1 MEEWRSVIDY
11 EGIYE
16 VSNMGRVRSIVADE
30 HYRARILKPALHLR
44 GYLFVNL
51 YKNGKRKPRTIH
63 RLVAKAF
70 IPNPDNLPEVNHK
83 DEDKTNNN
91 VENLE
96 WCTKSHNCSYGT
108 HIARAIET
116 RNKNGGRSAEKII
129 LQCDLQGNVIK
140 EWKSL
145 MEAHRNGFCRRCIQ
159 TVLKGKLK
167 TYKKSLWILKSNYN
181 KTN

>member
-1 MEEWRSVIDY
+1 MEEWRSIIDY

-30 HYRARILKPALHLR
+30 HYRARILKPALNLC

-51 YKNGKRKPRTIH
+51 YKNGKGNPRTIH
-63 RLVAKAF
+63 RLVAKSF

-108 HIARAIET
+108 HIARVIEA
-116 RNKNGGRSAEKII
+116 RNKNGGQNAEKIV
-129 LQCDLQGNVIK
+129 LQCDLHGNVIK

-145 MEAHRNGFCRRCIQ
+145 MEAHRNGFCRRGIQ
-159 TVLKGKLK
+159 AVLKGKIK
-167 TYKKSLWILKSNYN
+167 TYKKSLWILKSNYK
-181 KTN
+181 KTS

>member
-1 MEEWRSVIDY
+1 MEEIWKNIDGY
-11 EGIYE
+11 AGLYQI
-16 VSNMGRVRSIVADE
+16 SNFGNLKSI
-30 HYRARILKPALHLR
+30 
-44 GYLFVNL
+44 
-51 YKNGKRKPRTIH
+51 KNGNNKLIKLQKYQRYYRNNLWKNGAYKTFSIH

-91 VENLE
+91 VANLE

-108 HIARAIET
+108 HIARVIEA
-116 RNKNGGRSAEKII
+116 RNKNGGQNAEKIV

-145 MEAHRNGFCRRCIQ
+145 MEAHRNGFCRRGIQ
-159 TVLKGKLK
+159 AVLTGKIK
-167 TYKKSLWILKSNYN
+167 TYKKSLWILKSNYK